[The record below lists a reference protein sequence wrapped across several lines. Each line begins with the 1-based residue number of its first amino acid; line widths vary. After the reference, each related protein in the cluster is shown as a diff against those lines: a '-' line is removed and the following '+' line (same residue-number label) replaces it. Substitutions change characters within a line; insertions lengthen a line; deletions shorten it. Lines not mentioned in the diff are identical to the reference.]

1 MPKALLLQVV
11 LISLQIKE
19 LSNRVILA
27 VRSFHQSNSF
37 FINLQ
42 ILCLWV
48 CYVETNLK
56 IKDCNTRI
64 FPLK

>member
-1 MPKALLLQVV
+1 MPKVLLLQVV

-37 FINLQ
+37 L
-42 ILCLWV
+42 
-48 CYVETNLK
+48 
-56 IKDCNTRI
+56 
-64 FPLK
+64 

>member
-27 VRSFHQSNSF
+27 VCSFHQSNSF
-37 FINLQ
+37 L
-42 ILCLWV
+42 
-48 CYVETNLK
+48 
-56 IKDCNTRI
+56 
-64 FPLK
+64 